1 MGMNSNIGA
10 HLATIMN
17 GGQRSGLNSVV
28 LLSNLKEE
36 VVTPHVLFTLCGVYG
51 DVVRVKILYNKK
63 SNALVQMSDN
73 HQAQL
78 LIKYLH
84 GVTLFGNIL
93 QVVPSR
99 HNNVQM
105 PKEGQDVENLTQDYT
120 SSPLHRFKKRG
131 SKNYLNIFAPS
142 EVLHLSNIPEEVD
155 EATIKEAFAQ
165 HATMV
170 TAFKFFAKDR
180 RMALIQLPSVEEAIT
195 CLIMMHNYKLTD
207 SHHLRVSFS
216 RGHI

>member
-1 MGMNSNIGA
+1 
-10 HLATIMN
+10 
-17 GGQRSGLNSVV
+17 
-28 LLSNLKEE
+28 
-36 VVTPHVLFTLCGVYG
+36 
-51 DVVRVKILYNKK
+51 
-63 SNALVQMSDN
+63 MSDN

-93 QVVPSR
+93 QVVQSR

-142 EVLHLSNIPEEVD
+142 GKTKRI
-155 EATIKEAFAQ
+155 
-165 HATMV
+165 
-170 TAFKFFAKDR
+170 
-180 RMALIQLPSVEEAIT
+180 
-195 CLIMMHNYKLTD
+195 
-207 SHHLRVSFS
+207 
-216 RGHI
+216 